1 LVFGARAAK
10 TMLEPP
16 KAGGME
22 HCRLASELRPS
33 QGPPSPLAISAPASR
48 DGGRSDIAI
57 RTLMWN
63 QVGLLRAADSLHRAV
78 DQLEEWRDAS
88 SLATVGWL
96 IARAALRR
104 EESRGGHHREDFP
117 AKDDVNWKFH
127 IAERMQT

>member
-1 LVFGARAAK
+1 
-10 TMLEPP
+10 
-16 KAGGME
+16 
-22 HCRLASELRPS
+22 
-33 QGPPSPLAISAPASR
+33 
-48 DGGRSDIAI
+48 
-57 RTLMWN
+57 MWN